1 MELWDFDEKNVDNE
15 LMRQL
20 ISGELT
26 EEQAKL
32 LDKNT
37 LEKIVS
43 LPVFG
48 ETKGYKTY
56 REQAFEAFF
65 NADEIGYEG
74 TKTEVLVQ
82 GVIDLLAVKGDEAI
96 IIDYKASK
104 RDAETLLKKYG
115 TQLSLYKKAVEKSL
129 KLKVKKCML
138 LNVFTGETIEIC
150 SIKSSR

>member
-1 MELWDFDEKNVDNE
+1 
-15 LMRQL
+15 MRQL

-82 GVIDLLAVKGDEAI
+82 KIYCRQNLISYSPHKDVAI
-96 IIDYKASK
+96 FA
-104 RDAETLLKKYG
+104 
-115 TQLSLYKKAVEKSL
+115 
-129 KLKVKKCML
+129 
-138 LNVFTGETIEIC
+138 
-150 SIKSSR
+150 